1 MSSVPNVT
9 QESCSAKVPGAQLG
23 NELRN
28 DAAKGNHLFVD
39 DAGVACVFQISVGEG
54 MLVAFLRNAVEDRT
68 EEYVIECCLRSLW
81 KIGIS
86 VI

>member
-9 QESCSAKVPGAQLG
+9 QESCSAKVPSAQLG
-23 NELRN
+23 NELGN

-39 DAGVACVFQISVGEG
+39 DAAVACIFQISVGEG
-54 MLVAFLRNAVEDRT
+54 VLVAFLRNAVEDGT
-68 EEYVIECCLRSLW
+68 EEYVIECWLWSLG
-81 KIGIS
+81 KIGTS